1 MSRKKKQK
9 QLFLVLFN
17 IGEYTDSNTI
27 IEFYNADG
35 TKIGEMTYVDVATV
49 KPSLY
54 DKQVIVTKRTPS
66 NNELK
71 IQFIEQL

>member
-1 MSRKKKQK
+1 MSRKKETKK
-9 QLFLVLFN
+9 LFFVLFN
-17 IGEYTDSNTI
+17 IEAYTDEDTI
-27 IEFYNADG
+27 IKFYNADG

>member
-1 MSRKKKQK
+1 MSRKKETRH
-9 QLFLVLFN
+9 LFLVLFN
-17 IGEYTDSNTI
+17 IEAYTDANTI
-27 IEFYNADG
+27 IKFYNADG

-54 DKQVIVTKRTPS
+54 DKQVVVTERTTD

>member
-1 MSRKKKQK
+1 MSRKKETRK
-9 QLFLVLFN
+9 LFLVLFN
-17 IGEYTDSNTI
+17 IEAYTDENTI

-35 TKIGEMTYVDVATV
+35 TKIGELMDVDVATV

-54 DKQVIVTKRTPS
+54 DKQVIVTKRTTDD
-66 NNELK
+66 NKLK

>member
-1 MSRKKKQK
+1 MSRKKETRK
-9 QLFLVLFN
+9 LFLVLFN
-17 IGEYTDSNTI
+17 IEAYTDANTI

-35 TKIGEMTYVDVATV
+35 VKIGEMSYTDVATI

-54 DKQVIVTKRTPS
+54 DKQVIVTKRTPDD
-66 NNELK
+66 NKVK

>member
-1 MSRKKKQK
+1 MSRKKETKK
-9 QLFLVLFN
+9 LFFVLFN
-17 IGEYTDSNTI
+17 IEAYTDEDTI

-35 TKIGEMTYVDVATV
+35 VEIGEMTYVDVATV

-54 DKQVIVTKRTPS
+54 DKQVIVTKRTP
-66 NNELK
+66 NNNKLK

>member
-1 MSRKKKQK
+1 MSRKKETKK
-9 QLFLVLFN
+9 LFFVLFN
-17 IGEYTDSNTI
+17 IEAYTDEDTI

-35 TKIGEMTYVDVATV
+35 VEIGEMTYVDVATV